1 MTKKSSG
8 DTSASSPVGRAMDA
22 TALDREPYISLATFK
37 RNGDAVRT
45 PVWFAEKDGKLY
57 VYTDAKSWKVKRL
70 GRDDRIRVAACNVRG
85 KVHGDWIDGRGRVID
100 DAQNVDSAYRALQK
114 KYGWQMTLVNLS
126 SRIFG
131 RIDGRAILEL
141 EFG

>member
-1 MTKKSSG
+1 
-8 DTSASSPVGRAMDA
+8 MDA
-22 TALDREPYISLATFK
+22 ATLDREAYISLATFK
-37 RNGDAVRT
+37 RNGDAVKT
-45 PVWFAEKDGKLY
+45 PVWFALRDGKFY
-57 VYTDAKSWKVKRL
+57 VFTEAKSWKVKRL
-70 GRDDRIRVAACNVRG
+70 GRDDRVRAAACNVRG

-100 DAQNVDSAYRALQK
+100 DAQIVDSAYRALQK

-141 EFG
+141 ELG

>member
-1 MTKKSSG
+1 
-8 DTSASSPVGRAMDA
+8 MDN

-45 PVWFAEKDGKLY
+45 PVWFAERNGRFY
-57 VYTDAKSWKVKRL
+57 VFTEAKSWKVKRL
-70 GRDDRIRVAACNVRG
+70 RRDDRVRVAACSVRG
-85 KVHGDWIDGRGRVID
+85 KVHGDWIEGHARVSEDSKTIE
-100 DAQNVDSAYRALQK
+100 SAYEALQK

-126 SRIFG
+126 SRLFG

-141 EFG
+141 ELS